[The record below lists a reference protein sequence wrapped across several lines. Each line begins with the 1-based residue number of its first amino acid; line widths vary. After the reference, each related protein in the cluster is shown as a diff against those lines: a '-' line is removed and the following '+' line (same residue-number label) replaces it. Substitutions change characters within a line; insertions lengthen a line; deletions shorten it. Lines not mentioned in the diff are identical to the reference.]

1 VKCGNIVRRASRER
15 VRLASSARVEEAKPP
30 RHAASIRGTSFSPPI
45 LGARRGYAASP
56 RRASRGG
63 PARRGATASPR
74 HATAGG
80 RRRRRRRPG
89 RSDRLRRR
97 TSTSDAG
104 ARVLL
109 SACVGA
115 CGQTPARVPTSARP
129 GGRVRSTPDA
139 RRGRWRTVSK
149 YETHRGCSDRV
160 RWASLCICRL
170 SSSLTPEQS
179 RLRNGRAP

>member
-1 VKCGNIVRRASRER
+1 MKRGNRVRRASRER

-74 HATAGG
+74 HATAG
-80 RRRRRRRPG
+80 RPSA
-89 RSDRLRRR
+89 SDRLRRR

-179 RLRNGRAP
+179 RLRNGRVP